1 MRTSVVF
8 VILLGVVR
16 TVHGVCDRPTGGPN
30 MDLFT
35 DVTFPAP
42 DGTSVTF
49 TCQVGHRSVG
59 SGTVACSAG
68 TWSSLNMRCEKFNC
82 GSAGEV
88 INGNVD
94 YSEGTEFGAY
104 ARVVC
109 NDGYMVV
116 GQLTVYCG
124 SRGWQGRLATCEVI
138 MCDAPNP
145 IVDGYFSPVKEAY
158 EYSEVITYSCEGQH
172 KLNGSKTVTCQEN
185 GQFHPAPPK
194 CVLVNC
200 PEPRVDN
207 GMLAGGARPPY
218 GHMSSVTFRCAV
230 GHTMEGR
237 DTVTC
242 DINSKWSPALPK
254 CNPIECKAPEIT
266 NGEVVDGAR
275 PTYKF
280 EETVTLKCNTGY
292 SLSGQSTLTCKEK
305 DQWSAPLPV
314 CTQDKA
320 GNGGE
325 TQTSW
330 GALWGA
336 FWPLSQL
343 LLLLL
348 EVTLDSGRKR
358 RELRKDPREL
368 HKTQKL

>member
-1 MRTSVVF
+1 VLPQPKVCTSC
-8 VILLGVVR
+8 
-16 TVHGVCDRPTGGPN
+16 VCDRPTGGPN
-30 MDLFT
+30 MELIT

-49 TCQVGHRSVG
+49 TCQVGYRSVE

-109 NDGYMVV
+109 NEGYMVV
-116 GQLTVYCG
+116 GHETVHCG

-138 MCDAPNP
+138 RCDAPNP
-145 IVDGYFSPVKEAY
+145 IANGYFSPVKESY
-158 EYSEVITYSCEGQH
+158 KDSEVITYSCEGQH
-172 KLNGSKTVTCQEN
+172 KLNGSKTATCQEN

-200 PEPRVDN
+200 PEPRVDK

-237 DTVTC
+237 DTVNC

-254 CNPIECKAPEIT
+254 CNRKYNSSHGLT
-266 NGEVVDGAR
+266 
-275 PTYKF
+275 
-280 EETVTLKCNTGY
+280 TLY
-292 SLSGQSTLTCKEK
+292 SLKPTWRIGLQSELCHTCCRGFCIWKC
-305 DQWSAPLPV
+305 V
-314 CTQDKA
+314 VFCFKA
-320 GNGGE
+320 
-325 TQTSW
+325 
-330 GALWGA
+330 
-336 FWPLSQL
+336 L
-343 LLLLL
+343 LLNSFPLL
-348 EVTLDSGRKR
+348 
-358 RELRKDPREL
+358 
-368 HKTQKL
+368 